1 MAKDTFKVRSQKAF
15 WELSIEFAEELG
27 KSFPDCP
34 DTKDL
39 ILWGKTLILGDDSEE
54 EKGIINWHNAMLEP
68 LKKTKYSKA
77 VERITGSPPTVYHA
91 VTYKDYESMAVSSS
105 SQSLKRLKILEKMND
120 PSFTDEKKELFWKYM
135 KRLNKYA
142 EEFVEKEFPK
152 VPTREEISENI
163 KKNKQ
168 VDTGSSQPSMIKGFH
183 TSLSAFCEMRDC
195 KNVYDLSSET
205 ELSKM
210 FSSWVE
216 ISKKE
221 VEEKTISSM
230 CKERVEDIIPHLEEK
245 FPEINWKDPMTESQ
259 WNVLIKIFSFCD
271 VGEAI
276 PSQMMGRI
284 ENMASKLANEIMSG
298 QKNMASMDLQSIG
311 EEVLSQ
317 CNPNDMNH
325 FANNI
330 DKILP
335 AINNLR

>member
-1 MAKDTFKVRSQKAF
+1 MSKDTFKVRSQKAF

-27 KSFPDCP
+27 KSFPDCS

-39 ILWGKTLILGDDSEE
+39 ILWGKNVIVGDDTEE
-54 EKGIINWHNAMLEP
+54 ENGIINWYNAMLEP

-77 VERITGSPPTVYHA
+77 VERITGSPPTIYHA
-91 VTYKDYESMAVSSS
+91 VIYKDHESMAISSS
-105 SQSLKRLKILEKMND
+105 STSLKRLNISEKMND
-120 PSFTDEKKELFWKYM
+120 PSFTDEKKEKFWKYM
-135 KRLNKYA
+135 NRLNKYA
-142 EEFVEKEFPK
+142 EEFVEKDFPK

-168 VDTGSSQPSMIKGFH
+168 GDVSQTQPSMIKGFS
-183 TSLSAFCEMRDC
+183 TALSAFCEMREC
-195 KNVYDLSSET
+195 KNVYDLSSDT

-210 FSSWVE
+210 FTRWVE
-216 ISKKE
+216 VSKKE
-221 VEEKTISSM
+221 VNGKTISAF
-230 CKERVEDIIPHLEEK
+230 CKERNEEIVQVLK
-245 FPEINWKDPMTESQ
+245 EEFPEILWEEPIADNQ
-259 WNVLIKIFSFCD
+259 WNVLTKLFSFCE

-276 PSQMMGRI
+276 PSQMMGKI
-284 ENMASKLANEIMSG
+284 ENMASKLASEIMSG
-298 QKNMASMDLQSIG
+298 KKDMASMDLQSIG

-317 CNPNDMNH
+317 CNSSDMSH

>member
-1 MAKDTFKVRSQKAF
+1 MSKDTFKVRSQKAF
-15 WELSIEFAEELG
+15 WEISIEFAEELG
-27 KSFPDCP
+27 KSFPDCS

-39 ILWGKTLILGDDSEE
+39 ILWGKNVIVGDDKEE
-54 EKGIINWHNAMLEP
+54 EKGIINWYNAMLEP

-77 VERITGSPPTVYHA
+77 VERITGFQPTIYHA
-91 VTYKDYESMAVSSS
+91 VIYKDYESMAVSSS
-105 SQSLKRLKILEKMND
+105 SESLKRLNIFEKMND
-120 PSFTDEKKELFWKYM
+120 SSFTDDKKEKFWKYM
-135 KRLNKYA
+135 NRLNKYA
-142 EEFVEKEFPK
+142 EEFVEKDFPK

-168 VDTGSSQPSMIKGFH
+168 GDVSQSQPSMIKGFN
-183 TSLSAFCEMRDC
+183 TALSAFCEMRGC

-210 FSSWVE
+210 FTKWVE
-216 ISKKE
+216 LSKKE
-221 VEEKTISSM
+221 VNGRTITSL
-230 CKERVEDIIPHLEEK
+230 CKEQNEEIIPALKKE
-245 FPEINWKDPMTESQ
+245 FPEILWEEPIADSQ
-259 WNVLIKIFSFCD
+259 WSVLTKLFSFCE

-276 PSQMMGRI
+276 PSQMMGKI
-284 ENMASKLANEIMSG
+284 ENMATKLANEIISG
-298 QKNMASMDLQSIG
+298 KKDMASMDLQSIG

-317 CNPNDMNH
+317 CNSSDMNH